1 MVGVAGSEG
10 RGGQSS
16 QKRLFTLEGSTG
28 TSTATLVEIVEM
40 AFLAREKVLVERIV
54 WASICSLPEH
64 ICPRLESNSDI
75 ALSQTRSKEL
85 DRPGPTVSAEKN

>member
-1 MVGVAGSEG
+1 MMVGVAGSEG

-40 AFLAREKVLVERIV
+40 AFLARGK
-54 WASICSLPEH
+54 SL
-64 ICPRLESNSDI
+64 
-75 ALSQTRSKEL
+75 
-85 DRPGPTVSAEKN
+85 G